1 MDLFRTQL
9 RVMIFRASMELGL
22 LLFGV
27 YILPAQST
35 PISGYSVP
43 ELTAFDGAAQSLMA
57 KYQLP
62 GAALAVMRDGRLV
75 LARGYGYA
83 DVTNKIPVQPDTLFR
98 TGQVSRFV
106 TAAAVLQL
114 IQNGQLT
121 LQSKAFQVLSQLQP
135 LPGSQVDSR
144 LQDVTILDLL
154 TSEGGWDR
162 FSTGYDPMADVVH
175 IAEVMGSPSP
185 ATCDVIIRYM
195 LGRPLDFDPGTKS
208 VDSNFGFCVLGSVIE
223 QVTGQTY
230 GAYVTNGVLSPLS
243 DNLTALGQ
251 SLASGRLP
259 GEALYYDYPGA
270 PLAESVFSTG
280 LVPAPYG
287 SFFMEAGEA
296 NNGWVSNT
304 IEMLRFLAS
313 INGTL
318 APSIL
323 QSPPSGFVYYVPP
336 VGYGWGWIGEGAISG
351 SMAYL
356 RLNDRDSWCL
366 LANSLPQQS
375 AAFFTDADTVFL
387 AAESAVTT
395 WPENDLFAMLPP
407 PGQAL
412 DIDQQIVNVS
422 YQPGSTIPAL
432 PSVLIT
438 STGPVTHISA
448 VPADPWIS
456 VQLSSSTTPAVLQLT
471 LMPQGLSAGFYNTT
485 VTIIGA
491 ASASS
496 RSVTIR
502 LAVYTDPLQ
511 LIPISG
517 MDVPVFEGLDQNIRQ
532 LMQQYSIPGLALGI
546 TKGGKLVFA
555 HGYGFADLESQTPVN
570 PTTLFRLAS
579 VSKPLTASAADKL
592 VELGKLAY
600 DSKAFNVLSMLQ
612 PLPGNTE
619 DPRVNEITIWE
630 LEEHYSG
637 WADAIGGNRYGDI
650 VPAANAEGLPL
661 PGTFAGLIQYEL
673 GKPLDLDPGMAY
685 YYCNFCYGVLAQ
697 AVQQSSGIDYEAF
710 VRQNVLAVAGLS
722 QTRICGTL
730 KSERFPNEVT
740 YYLPPGTPLAP
751 RGYADLPPLVPQ
763 QYGGEVGCDWG
774 TGAAA
779 GGWVSNTVELLRLVA
794 SVTLGQSP
802 TLFTNPPRSGWAF
815 SGLPI
820 GLGWVWEQDGG
831 VPGTSTILS
840 ILDDVAW
847 CILTNTS
854 YNSDTFGSALDQAV
868 KTAVQQTTTWPSG
881 DLFPQYLLPQITG
894 VTNAASFSSTIASGA
909 WVTIFGTFLAS
920 QTRGWTSTDFSG
932 DQLPTALS
940 GTSVTI
946 NGKPAYVEYISGGQ
960 LNVLAPD
967 DSTLGPVQVQV
978 TTAAGASSSFVA
990 TKAQFSPA
998 FFEIGG
1004 DFVAALH
1011 ADNTLV
1017 SPSSPATPGE
1027 TIVLFGTGFGPTNP
1041 PLNSSQLVTQAAPL
1055 ANSVTITIGNQPA
1068 NVVYAGLTASGLDQF
1083 NVVVPSGLPTGDAT
1097 LTAMIGGA
1105 GTQAGILLSVKE

>member
-1 MDLFRTQL
+1 MDMFGAPLK
-9 RVMIFRASMELGL
+9 VAIFRASVALWL
-22 LLFGV
+22 LLLGV
-27 YILPAQST
+27 HTLPAQSV
-35 PISGYSVP
+35 PVSGYSVP
-43 ELTAFDGAAQSLMA
+43 ELAAFDTAAQSLMA

-62 GAALAVMRDGRLV
+62 GAALAVLRDGRLV

-83 DVTNKIPVQPDTLFR
+83 DINNKIPVQPDTLFR
-98 TGQVSRFV
+98 TGQLSRFV

-114 IQNGQLT
+114 IQDGQLT
-121 LQSKAFQVLSQLQP
+121 LQSKAFQILNQLQP

-144 LQDVTILDLL
+144 LQDITILDLL
-154 TSEGGWDR
+154 TNEGGWDR

-175 IAEVMGSPSP
+175 IAQVMGSPSP

-195 LGRPLDFDPGTKS
+195 MGRPLDFDPGTKS
-208 VDSNFGFCVLGSVIE
+208 VDSNFGFCVLGSVTE
-223 QVTGQTY
+223 QVTGQAY
-230 GAYVTNGVLSPLS
+230 GAYVTNGVFTPLS

-251 SLASGRLP
+251 TLASGRLP

-270 PLAESVFSTG
+270 PLAESVFGTG
-280 LVPAPYG
+280 LMPAPYG

-296 NNGWVSNT
+296 NNGWVST
-304 IEMLRFLAS
+304 ATEVLRFLGS

-356 RLNDRDSWCL
+356 RLNDRDSWCF
-366 LANSLPQQS
+366 LANSLPRQS
-375 AAFFTDADTVFL
+375 SAFFTDADTAFL

-395 WPENDLFAMLPP
+395 WPENDLFAILPQ

-412 DIDQQIVNVS
+412 DIDQQTANVS
-422 YQPGSTIPAL
+422 YQIGGAIPAL

-438 STGPVTHISA
+438 STGPATGVSA
-448 VPADPWIS
+448 VSADPWVG
-456 VQLSSSTTPAVLQLT
+456 VQLSSSTTPAVVQLT
-471 LMPQGLSAGFYNTT
+471 LAPQGLSAGFYNTT
-485 VTIIGA
+485 VTISGA
-491 ASASS
+491 TPASS

-517 MDVPVFEGLDQNIRQ
+517 TDVPAFEGLDQNIRQ

-592 VELGKLAY
+592 VEVGKLAY
-600 DSKAFNVLSMLQ
+600 DTKAFDVLSTLK
-612 PLPGNTE
+612 PLPGESE
-619 DPRVNEITIWE
+619 DPRVNEITIGE
-630 LEEHYSG
+630 LEEHESG
-637 WADAIGGNRYGDI
+637 WADNIGGNRYGDF
-650 VPAANAEGLPL
+650 VAAAAAENLPL
-661 PGTFAGLIQYEL
+661 PGTFEGLIRYEL
-673 GKPLDLDPGMAY
+673 GRPLDLDSGTAY
-685 YYCNFCYGVLAQ
+685 YYCNFCYGVLGQ
-697 AVQQSSGIDYEAF
+697 AVQQSSGADYESF
-710 VRQNVLAVAGLS
+710 VRNVLAIVGLS
-722 QTRICGTL
+722 QTRMGGRLRSDRYT
-730 KSERFPNEVT
+730 NEVT

-751 RGYADLPPLVPQ
+751 RAYGDLPPLVSQ
-763 QYGGEVGCDWG
+763 QYGGQVGFDWG
-774 TGAAA
+774 AGGAAGA
-779 GGWVSNTVELLRLVA
+779 WVSNTIELLRLVA
-794 SVTLGQSP
+794 SVTLGRNPS
-802 TLFTNPPRSGWAF
+802 LFVNPPRTGWAF

-831 VPGTSTILS
+831 IPGTSTILS
-840 ILDDVAW
+840 IQDDVAW

-854 YNSDTFGSALDQAV
+854 YNADAFGGALDKAV
-868 KTAVQQTTTWPSG
+868 QNAVQQTTVWPSG

-894 VTNAASFSSTIASGA
+894 VANAASFVPTIASGT

-920 QTRGWTSTDFSG
+920 QARGWASTDFSG

-990 TKAQFSPA
+990 TKSQFSPA
-998 FFEIGG
+998 FFQIGG
-1004 DFVAALH
+1004 GFVAALH
-1011 ADNTLV
+1011 GHNTLI
-1017 SPSSPATPGE
+1017 SPSSPATAGE

-1041 PLNSSQLVTQAAPL
+1041 PWNSGQLVAQATPL
-1055 ANSVTITIGNQPA
+1055 ANSMTITIGNQPA
-1068 NVVYAGLTASGLDQF
+1068 QVVFAGLTESGLDQF
-1083 NVVVPSGLPTGDAT
+1083 NVVVPSGLSSGVASVVARIGADKTQTGV
-1097 LTAMIGGA
+1097 
-1105 GTQAGILLSVKE
+1105 LLSVK